1 MMGASAKPLSGWAR
15 YPGLRFPGHTAGSRG
30 RGRIQLAVRRAFAA
44 AGTSTLTTSDVFD
57 YALVRVR
64 GEGWRRRHRWS
75 VVRVLRQMCDPVGH
89 SRGPGRPWLWRLK
102 QPGADWSRPPRQIE
116 IIEEIGRW
124 PILPIL
130 QPMFEARKGVDI
142 GATGGRA

>member
-1 MMGASAKPLSGWAR
+1 LPDAPQGWAA

-30 RGRIQLAVRRAFAA
+30 RGRIQLAVKRAFAA

-75 VVRVLRQMCDPVGH
+75 VVRVLRQMCDPVG
-89 SRGPGRPWLWRLK
+89 RADTPGRPWLWRLRNAE
-102 QPGADWSRPPRQIE
+102 P
-116 IIEEIGRW
+116 EE
-124 PILPIL
+124 
-130 QPMFEARKGVDI
+130 
-142 GATGGRA
+142 